1 MHPQSTE
8 PIAWAAGAQ
17 PAPKPVPQPKPTV
30 ENPMPSRI
38 GPQHNAMRY
47 DRADLDD
54 TVPVPP
60 GVQTIPAGTR
70 HPATIPVADPLCGHL
85 PGEPHDGSCDYWRGV
100 ALGEYPAPDG
110 MPGPVGLPPFDL
122 RQLAAEHITAA
133 EQDRRERGAA

>member
-1 MHPQSTE
+1 M
-8 PIAWAAGAQ
+8 
-17 PAPKPVPQPKPTV
+17 
-30 ENPMPSRI
+30 
-38 GPQHNAMRY
+38 
-47 DRADLDD
+47 
-54 TVPVPP
+54 
-60 GVQTIPAGTR
+60 QTIPAGTR